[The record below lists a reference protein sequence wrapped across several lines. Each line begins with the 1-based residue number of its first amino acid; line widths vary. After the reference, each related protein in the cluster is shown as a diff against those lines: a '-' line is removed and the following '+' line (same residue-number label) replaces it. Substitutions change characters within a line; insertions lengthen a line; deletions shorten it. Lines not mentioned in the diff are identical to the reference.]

1 MRTQALRIIALIGWW
16 LWSHTSWGQ
25 SPEALVSG
33 LDREQL
39 LQRKVALQ
47 QQKEALDR
55 IWRSE
60 VELQRQADEYYE
72 KHHLLQT
79 DLPLPGIP
87 WGEMALVK
95 VESVRR
101 VDNEVLRAYPTSSP
115 HLHYYEV
122 QARVLKVWEEEW
134 SNHFMEEGRVRVD
147 VGTTLSLLWAGIQRV
162 PGGGEAPL
170 SCIWERDRVYL
181 VFGLSPAP
189 KAGVPKMRPDPQ
201 GGFPTMPW
209 SSPHLRDYWWIPY
222 IKDNSRPLPRLG
234 DVDDILHY
242 ASGSAPSFNLS
253 GEVTSRIES
262 PPDAVLR
269 VLDEEAE
276 FYRLP
281 PKRATQLAWVKQ
293 RVLDKNLPLWK
304 RQRALAYWFL
314 ADNAQKEVPVSQ
326 HGELYV
332 RQQIEYLTFLNG
344 LSEPLLQAFGLCRM
358 WGRPSGWWSVSLA
371 LVNEWL
377 EALAPFLAE
386 ERPAEV
392 RREAAAVLTECLVQP
407 GAWHWLAA
415 DREWALERAR
425 WLRTQAEQEKDSI
438 VKAQLGKAW
447 RTIIGTDINRQ
458 LEAIEKRLREL
469 GQGG

>member
-47 QQKEALDR
+47 QQKEVLDG

-72 KHHLLQT
+72 KYHTLQS
-79 DLPLPGIP
+79 DLPQPSLPPYG
-87 WGEMALVK
+87 GTVLVRI
-95 VESVRR
+95 ESVRQ
-101 VDNEVLRAYPTSSP
+101 VNGEVIKAYPDSSP
-115 HLHYYEV
+115 YLHYYEV
-122 QARVLKVWEEEW
+122 QARVLKVWQDEW
-134 SNHFMEEGRVRVD
+134 AHPYMSVPFRLHVGD
-147 VGTTLSLLWAGIQRV
+147 VLLLLWVGCKRLQDGTEI
-162 PGGGEAPL
+162 PAP
-170 SCIWERDRVYL
+170 SIWENGRVYL
-181 VFGLSPAP
+181 VYELGITAKTGPPVAP
-189 KAGVPKMRPDPQ
+189 KLGQAPSSSSTDLHDYWFVPRSQCYRIFKYSSPYDILKYQ
-201 GGFPTMPW
+201 GGISMASVCWRVEEQPT
-209 SSPHLRDYWWIPY
+209 
-222 IKDNSRPLPRLG
+222 
-234 DVDDILHY
+234 
-242 ASGSAPSFNLS
+242 
-253 GEVTSRIES
+253 TRIES
-262 PPDAVLR
+262 PSKEILQ

-281 PKRATQLAWVKQ
+281 ERRAAQLAWVKQ

-304 RQRALAYWFL
+304 RQRALVYWFL

-344 LSEPLLQAFGLCRM
+344 LSEPLLQAFGLRRV
-358 WGRPSGWWSVSLA
+358 WGRPSGWWSVSLE

-386 ERPAEV
+386 ERPAKV

-407 GAWHWLAA
+407 GAWHWLDAN
-415 DREWALERAR
+415 REWALERAR

-469 GQGG
+469 GQGE